1 MQHFAVGQHKK
12 LLPRA
17 RDPLHI
23 HHDDAVAGKHHLIAH
38 SLVRAHDLLALQQ
51 QGVDIFADIL
61 LLQAHEVL
69 HRFIA
74 EFHSSV
80 PLSAFLWLY
89 CSISAAGWQDGRAAQ
104 GKKKRP
110 EPFKV

>member
-1 MQHFAVGQHKK
+1 MTVRKADRQLGRLQRVAKARRLDAVVQHLAVGQHKK

-23 HHDDAVAGKHHLIAH
+23 HHDDAVAGEHHLIAH
-38 SLVRAHDLLALQQ
+38 RLVSAHDLLALQQ

-61 LLQAHEVL
+61 LLQANKIL

-74 EFHSSV
+74 EFHSGV
-80 PLSAFLWLY
+80 PPSAF
-89 CSISAAGWQDGRAAQ
+89 
-104 GKKKRP
+104 
-110 EPFKV
+110 